1 MATTSTRGR
10 RSSMKA
16 KTAQESAPATAPAT
30 EAPVRSAKKA
40 VKPRVRKSLDPNM
53 YVPVKNGF
61 HGRLIFRDKVTGE
74 QYEWSEFGDEI
85 DLTLNTLQKARSGQR
100 RFFEDNWFLIDDP
113 EVIEFLNVGQYYKN
127 ALNFDEFESIFDL
140 GKDELIQK
148 VQALSDGQKRGVIY
162 IAKQKIESGVLYDL
176 NVIKAL
182 EETLDVDLIE
192 K

>member
-1 MATTSTRGR
+1 
-10 RSSMKA
+10 MKA